1 MSFNQS
7 FAAAVHTPG
16 IKAGTATI
24 IGRITSQD
32 NTNKD
37 NIYVN
42 ITVIHPISG
51 ENVQYKAFV
60 DRTGQFSI
68 AVDVETDIS
77 LIGLYTSLNLEEA
90 FLARL
95 VSGSVTNIDITYN
108 SDDSIKNINVTP
120 HMHQNDITQGL
131 RLMNKM
137 IEYRSGRAPERL
149 YEKSTDYFLNYAKTI
164 VSERLAVVK
173 NDTSV
178 SKELEGVLTKDFCLF
193 MYTGHVF
200 DYEGEMMLNYRG
212 TNGDKGRKPE
222 IQKIDRS
229 YYRFLKDF
237 MLNDPQYLHCFTFPE
252 LQSKILQNETLALP
266 VIGESEISTWL
277 AKVKVILADLIG
289 FNSGPYY
296 DILAANAYGRQLNEE
311 LRPLSEKQKENITKY
326 WKNGEIAKILFRKN
340 QQVTELDKFKSPV
353 VVNDVSSVAKDKVME
368 AILSKY
374 KGKVVFIDLWAT
386 WCAPCLDA
394 MKEFRTTKGEFH
406 GKDVVFV
413 YLTNGSSPHK
423 LWEEKIKGIGSEH
436 YYLKGDQ
443 WEYVMDHFGLEYIP
457 SYLLYSKEG
466 KLIKKYTPFPG
477 NKEVKEAING
487 LLYFAR

>member
-1 MSFNQS
+1 MNNIIVTF
-7 FAAAVHTPG
+7 G
-16 IKAGTATI
+16 I
-24 IGRITSQD
+24 SL
-32 NTNKD
+32 
-37 NIYVN
+37 
-42 ITVIHPISG
+42 PISG
-51 ENVQYKAFV
+51 AYVKYNIPV
-60 DRTGQFSI
+60 DQSGKFSMV
-68 AVDVETDIS
+68 VDIETYIS
-77 LIGLYTSLNLEEA
+77 PIGLNTSINPEKSL
-90 FLARL
+90 FLKL
-95 VSGSVTNIDITYN
+95 TSGGVTEVDIAYD
-108 SDDSIKNINVTP
+108 SDDNIQNIKVWPAYLTKNDMTRSIEAV
-120 HMHQNDITQGL
+120 GE
-131 RLMNKM
+131 M
-137 IEYRSGRAPERL
+137 IEYRSGRAPEPL
-149 YEKSTDYFLNYAKTI
+149 YNKGTDYFLNYARNI
-164 VSERLAVVK
+164 LSERLMVVK
-173 NDTSV
+173 NDTLMSEAQKGLL
-178 SKELEGVLTKDFCLF
+178 SKDFYLF
-193 MYTGHVF
+193 LYNSFVF
-200 DYEGEMMLNYRG
+200 DYEGYMKHNYRN
-212 TNGDKGRKPE
+212 TNKDKNSMPDIR
-222 IQKIDRS
+222 QIDRT
-229 YYRFLKDF
+229 YYRFLRDF
-237 MLNDPQYLHCFTFPE
+237 KLNDPQYLNCSQFPE
-252 LQSKILQNETLALP
+252 LQSKILQNEILALP

-394 MKEFRTTKGEFH
+394 MKEFRTAKGEFH
-406 GKDVVFV
+406 SKDVVFV

-487 LLYFAR
+487 LL